1 MRGELIAAIDLG
13 TNTARLLI
21 GRVEEGTICR
31 ELVMRR
37 ITRLGGGFCRQEG
50 IAVAAWERSL
60 AAMQEFAAAIK
71 TNGVKQ
77 VMAVATSAVRDA
89 ANGADF
95 CEAVRSSTGIG
106 LEVISGKREGE
117 LTLRGVLSGLD
128 RMPEYLLVFD
138 VGGGSTEYTLARG
151 GEVLFSK
158 SLPLGVVRLTEGKGS
173 PAAMEEK
180 VDRELLKLMEEM
192 RGAGVLHL
200 AGGAEMVGTA
210 GTATSLAA
218 ISQQLT
224 DYDYRK
230 INNHVI
236 TLEEIEAIFARLLP
250 LTPEERLKRI
260 AGLEKGREDLIV
272 AGTILTMR
280 TMSLFGIHRL
290 KVSDFSLLE
299 GVLMALNDSLGDECK
314 TVLLRPESS

>member
-1 MRGELIAAIDLG
+1 MSSETLAAIDLG

-21 GRVEEGTICR
+21 GRIEGGNIAR

-37 ITRLGGGFCRQEG
+37 ITRLGGGFCREKG
-50 IAVAAWERSL
+50 IAVEARERTV
-60 AAMQEFAAAIK
+60 AAMHEFAGAIREY
-71 TNGVKQ
+71 GVRHVK
-77 VMAVATSAVRDA
+77 AVATSAVRDA
-89 ANGADF
+89 VNGVDF
-95 CEAVRSSTGIG
+95 CQEVRQATGIC
-106 LEVISGKREGE
+106 LETISGEQEGE

-128 RMPEYLLVFD
+128 RKPEYLLVFD

-151 GEVLFSK
+151 EEILFTR
-158 SLPLGVVRLTEGKGS
+158 SLPLGVVRLTEGKVT

-180 VDRELLKLMEEM
+180 VDRELRMLLQEM
-192 RGAGVLHL
+192 RGAGLLHL
-200 AGGAEMVGTA
+200 AGRAVLVGTA
-210 GTATSLAA
+210 GTATTLAA
-218 ISQQLT
+218 ISQRLI

-236 TLEEIEAIFARLLP
+236 PLEEIEAIFGRLLP
-250 LTPEERLKRI
+250 LSPEERLTRI

-280 TMSLFGIHRL
+280 TMALFGIHRL

-299 GVLMALNDSLGDECK
+299 GLLITLHEAVSSPCK
-314 TVLLRPESS
+314 TVLKQPESS